1 MKEAAGS
8 PSVEDL
14 QAVVV
19 RAVAD
24 LEEQGLLAMETLAP
38 LIQSVDKEL
47 SRSTDKSKADGR
59 MKVIM

>member
-1 MKEAAGS
+1 M
-8 PSVEDL
+8 EDL